1 MATTIDATFDPDS
14 KWRPIEEG
22 LYPAHIASVV
32 HKDVDTRAGEAI
44 VVNMTYKVADA
55 VSDVNQPLWKM
66 DGYKYVTDTEGNRI
80 PEIRTDGEQATAS
93 CDHLKDR
100 IFRDNGW
107 FIFTSGSSSSKNDRY
122 FKLLKNL
129 GIKCKEEQVDGKTVK
144 KLVLLEDSDVVGLPV
159 KVTVRRK
166 EFVTSETKH
175 LPPSEQEK
183 RHTFE
188 VFQVDPWEDGI
199 RLTSD
204 EVDNDVPF

>member
-1 MATTIDATFDPDS
+1 M
-14 KWRPIEEG
+14 
-22 LYPAHIASVV
+22 
-32 HKDVDTRAGEAI
+32 
-44 VVNMTYKVADA
+44 
-55 VSDVNQPLWKM
+55 
-66 DGYKYVTDTEGNRI
+66 
-80 PEIRTDGEQATAS
+80 
-93 CDHLKDR
+93 
-100 IFRDNGW
+100 
-107 FIFTSGSSSSKNDRY
+107 
-122 FKLLKNL
+122 
-129 GIKCKEEQVDGKTVK
+129 
-144 KLVLLEDSDVVGLPV
+144 VGLPV